1 MRIPAVLYAAKSTQD
16 KHLSIP
22 TQFENGR
29 QKAAEEGWEV
39 IGGPGVGEF
48 KDEGFS
54 AFSGNRGPGLKAA
67 IGAAESAAEEYGEIC
82 MFIAQ
87 HSDRFARGAGD
98 EPGAADSLIEIWIRM
113 RRKNVHLRSFQND
126 AMMGKPVLVA
136 VASEQAYEE
145 SKRKSEAVK
154 DGMQRRAVERRQAA
168 GGIRAFGYRWGE
180 NKAGLLVVAHEAPV
194 VESRMY
200 EATLAGATQQGI
212 MRELE
217 ADGIKTVR
225 GGRWH
230 QGGIGRILRSPLYK
244 GMIVRQGNVL
254 PGQHDAIVSP
264 GLWGEVNELLASRA
278 KTGKGRGRRPEGSH
292 LFRKG
297 MLRCICEE
305 PMVPRTDRNR
315 QSGPRE
321 VYICYGR
328 HRDPS
333 SCSMPSI
340 ARECIDPPVYRYF
353 EQVGLDVEATRTQ
366 LADARHQ
373 KIAEI
378 EALSAEAGA
387 EKNRADERLARVRRD
402 YTDGKLTAE
411 DWSAFNKELRA
422 DLAGAE
428 AELTRFA
435 EQRADVTAWGQIQ
448 DVEHDVLAKL
458 ADLRATIAGELASAA
473 GVDAVRA
480 ALLRIFDGFS
490 LRRPEI
496 GRRVHADLAWQGD
509 LIIEPV
515 VKERV
520 VEGYTSLRPVFRR
533 EPLYD
538 AENKY
543 PVANVTG

>member
-1 MRIPAVLYAAKSTQD
+1 MRIPAVIYAAKSTQD

-22 TQFENGR
+22 TQIKDC
-29 QKAAEEGWEV
+29 QAKAVDEDWEV
-39 IGGPGVGEF
+39 VDEF

-54 AFSGNRGPGLKAA
+54 AYSGNRGPGLERAKRAA
-67 IGAAESAAEEYGEIC
+67 ADAATDSGGIC
-82 MFIAQ
+82 MLVAQ

-98 EPGAADSLIEIWIRM
+98 QPGAADSLIEIWHAM
-113 RRKNVHLRSFQND
+113 RRENVHLRSKQND
-126 AMMGKPVLVA
+126 SMLGDPLLVA
-136 VASEQAYEE
+136 AASKLAYEE
-145 SKRKSEAVK
+145 SARKSDATK
-154 DGMQRRAVERRQAA
+154 SGMERRAVERGQAA

-180 NKAGLLVVAHEAPV
+180 NKTGLLVVAHEAAV
-194 VESRMY
+194 VEGRMY

-230 QGGIGRILRSPLYK
+230 QGGIGRILRNPLYK
-244 GMIVRQGNVL
+244 GMIVRHGEEL
-254 PGQHDAIVSP
+254 PGRHDAIVSP
-264 GLWGEVNELLASRA
+264 GLWGEVNDLLASRA

-297 MLRCICEE
+297 MLRCVCEE

-333 SCSMPSI
+333 SCSMSSI
-340 ARECIDPPVYRYF
+340 ARERIDSPVYRYF
-353 EQVGLDVEATRTQ
+353 EQVGLDVEATRMQ

-378 EALSAEAGA
+378 QALSAEAEA

-411 DWSAFNKELRA
+411 DWSAFNDELSA

-428 AELTRFA
+428 AELARFA
-435 EQRADVTAWGQIQ
+435 EQRAEVTAWGQIQ

-458 ADLRATIAGELASAA
+458 ADLRATIAGELSSAA

-496 GRRVHADLAWQGD
+496 GRRVHADLAWGGD
-509 LIIEPV
+509 LIIEPM

-543 PVANVTG
+543 PMANVTG

>member
-1 MRIPAVLYAAKSTQD
+1 MRIPAVIYAAKSTQD

-22 TQFENGR
+22 TQIEDGR
-29 QKAAEEGWEV
+29 RKAADEDWE
-39 IGGPGVGEF
+39 IVGEF
-48 KDEGFS
+48 RDEGFS
-54 AFSGNRGPGLKAA
+54 AYSGNRGPGLERAKRT
-67 IGAAESAAEEYGEIC
+67 AAEAARDVDGIC
-82 MFIAQ
+82 MLVAQ

-98 EPGAADSLIEIWIRM
+98 KPGAADSLVEIWHAM
-113 RRKNVHLRSFQND
+113 RRENVHLRSKQND
-126 AMMGKPVLVA
+126 PMLGDPLLVA
-136 VASEQAYEE
+136 AASKLAYEE
-145 SKRKSEAVK
+145 SARKSAATK
-154 DGMQRRAVERRQAA
+154 DGMQRRAVERGQAA

-180 NKAGLLVVAHEAPV
+180 NKAGLLIVAHEATV
-194 VESRMY
+194 VEHRMY

-212 MRELE
+212 MRSLE
-217 ADGIKTVR
+217 ADGVKTVR

-230 QGGIGRILRSPLYK
+230 QGGIGRILRNPLYK
-244 GMIVRQGNVL
+244 GMIVRHGEEL
-254 PGQHDAIVSP
+254 PGKHEAIVPSE
-264 GLWGEVNELLASRA
+264 LWAEVNELLDSRA

-315 QSGPRE
+315 RSGPRE
-321 VYICYGR
+321 VYVCYGR

-340 ARECIDPPVYRYF
+340 ARARIDSPVYRYF
-353 EQVGLDVEATRTQ
+353 EQVGLDVEATRSQ

-373 KIAEI
+373 KIAEL
-378 EALSAEAGA
+378 EALNAEAEA
-387 EKNRADERLARVRRD
+387 EKHRADERLARVRRD
-402 YTDGKLTAE
+402 YTEGKLTAE
-411 DWSAFNKELRA
+411 DWADFNEELSA
-422 DLAGAE
+422 DVAGAE
-428 AELTRFA
+428 AELARFA
-435 EQRADVTAWGQIQ
+435 EQRADVTAWGQMQ
-448 DVEHDVLAKL
+448 DVEHDVLARL
-458 ADLRATIAGELASAA
+458 ADLRATIAGELLTAT
-473 GVDAVRA
+473 GVDAARA

-490 LRRPEI
+490 LRNPEV

-509 LIIEPV
+509 LIIEPI